1 MSHLRVI
8 ICRVEAEGQEEQMTE
23 LASFDLGEV
32 EVRQLKP
39 ETALD
44 GLETTTQR
52 VGQAVLRELLKQQW
66 VQIDQQLVKRY
77 QQDFSP

>member
-8 ICRVEAEGQEEQMTE
+8 ICRVEDEANEEQMTE
-23 LASFDLGEV
+23 LASFDFAKV
-32 EVRQLKP
+32 EVAKLKP

-44 GLETTTQR
+44 GLEMTTQA

-66 VQIDQQLVKRY
+66 VEIDQQLVKKY
-77 QQDFSP
+77 QQEFSP

>member
-8 ICRVEAEGQEEQMTE
+8 ICRVEDEAQEEQMTE
-23 LASFDLGEV
+23 LASFDLAEV
-32 EVRQLKP
+32 EVKELKP

-44 GLETTTQR
+44 GLEATTQT

-66 VQIDQQLVKRY
+66 IEIDQQLVKHY
-77 QQDFSP
+77 QQAFSP

>member
-8 ICRVEAEGQEEQMTE
+8 ICRVEDEDQEEQMTE

-32 EVRQLKP
+32 EVRQLKA
-39 ETALD
+39 ETAID

-66 VQIDQQLVKRY
+66 AQIDQQLVKQY
-77 QQDFSP
+77 QQAFSP